1 MNERIRELA
10 GQAKFMAEEDINKQI
25 SYNTEL
31 KAFAEKFA
39 ELIVRECVTQC
50 EQVATDA
57 NAMTKSK
64 FVTDAGLVLHEGAW
78 GGAKNCSEQ
87 IKQHFGVEE

>member
-10 GQAKFMAEEDINKQI
+10 EQALFESDFDDEQNIKITMDI
-25 SYNTEL
+25 
-31 KAFAEKFA
+31 FA
-39 ELIVRECVTQC
+39 ELIVRECIIQC

-64 FVTDAGLVLHEGAW
+64 FVTDAGLMLHEGAW

-87 IKQHFGVEE
+87 IKQHFGVES

>member
-1 MNERIRELA
+1 MNQRIKELA
-10 GQAKFMAEEDINKQI
+10 EQAFDKANNGTISDIKI
-25 SYNTEL
+25 PKE
-31 KAFAEKFA
+31 FIEKFA
-39 ELIVRECVTQC
+39 ELIVAECITQC

-64 FVTDAGLVLHEGAW
+64 FVTDTGLVLHEGAW

>member
-1 MNERIRELA
+1 MNERIKELA
-10 GQAKFMAEEDINKQI
+10 EQCKEYVDESSFITYGPIWWEL
-25 SYNTEL
+25 YN
-31 KAFAEKFA
+31 EKFA
-39 ELIVRECVTQC
+39 ELIVRECITQC

-87 IKQHFGVEE
+87 IKLHFGVEE

>member
-1 MNERIRELA
+1 MNERIKELILQSVTFRLDPDSECYEA
-10 GQAKFMAEEDINKQI
+10 QICPEDLE
-25 SYNTEL
+25 YL
-31 KAFAEKFA
+31 A
-39 ELIVRECVTQC
+39 ELIVQECITQC

-87 IKQHFGVEE
+87 IKLHFGVEE

>member
-1 MNERIRELA
+1 MENTMKEVFENLA
-10 GQAKFMAEEDINKQI
+10 EQAMVHVPGQ
-25 SYNTEL
+25 TGL
-31 KAFAEKFA
+31 HTRAFSLEKFA
-39 ELIVRECVTQC
+39 ELIVKECVTQC

-87 IKQHFGVEE
+87 IKLHFGVEE

>member
-1 MNERIRELA
+1 MNERIKQLM
-10 GQAKFMAEEDINKQI
+10 GQTLD
-25 SYNTEL
+25 
-31 KAFAEKFA
+31 EKFA
-39 ELIVRECVTQC
+39 GTWSVMDLQDLTKFADRFSELIVKECITQC

>member
-1 MNERIRELA
+1 MNERIKELA
-10 GQAKFMAEEDINKQI
+10 KQ
-25 SYNTEL
+25 SL
-31 KAFAEKFA
+31 PAFYLTNCPSALEKFA
-39 ELIVRECVTQC
+39 ELIVQECITQC

-87 IKQHFGVEE
+87 IKLHFGVEL

>member
-1 MNERIRELA
+1 MNERIKELA
-10 GQAKFMAEEDINKQI
+10 EQANSQHDNFFDLNYK
-25 SYNTEL
+25 EL
-31 KAFAEKFA
+31 DVFLEKFA
-39 ELIVRECVTQC
+39 ELIVRECITQC

-87 IKQHFGVEE
+87 IKLHFGVEE

>member
-1 MNERIRELA
+1 MNKRIQQLA
-10 GQAKFMAEEDINKQI
+10 EQCTSFHTDYDFEHGYSDVEYFDK
-25 SYNTEL
+25 
-31 KAFAEKFA
+31 EKFA
-39 ELIVRECVTQC
+39 ELIVAECITQC

-64 FVTDAGLVLHEGAW
+64 FVTDTGLVLHEGAW

-87 IKQHFGVEE
+87 IKKHFGVEE

>member
-1 MNERIRELA
+1 MNERIKQLA
-10 GQAKFMAEEDINKQI
+10 EQAGYAKDMFGIGHWDMSECR
-25 SYNTEL
+25 
-31 KAFAEKFA
+31 KFA
-39 ELIVRECVTQC
+39 ELIIRECITQC
-50 EQVATDA
+50 EQIATDA

-87 IKQHFGVEE
+87 IKQYFGVEE

>member
-1 MNERIRELA
+1 VFL
-10 GQAKFMAEEDINKQI
+10 
-25 SYNTEL
+25 
-31 KAFAEKFA
+31 EKFA
-39 ELIVRECVTQC
+39 ELIVRECITQC
-50 EQVATDA
+50 EQVAIDA

-87 IKQHFGVEE
+87 IKLHFGVEE